1 MLDVHL
7 PHKGIRG
14 FSEFLVHLFTITV
27 GLLIAVQIESFVEWR
42 HHLHLAEEARV
53 ALRAEIQ
60 HNLGELKAAQSGLK
74 AWREQIDAD
83 FKVMQRIQE
92 NPNDSKAQHSALSV
106 NYSFITLSDT
116 AWRTAQSTGAL
127 AYMPYEEAE
136 QYSSIY
142 QTQASLLALQSKPTE
157 DAVGIIGLTARYNFH
172 SSPSSRLTVEQAG
185 ALAEKFNQMRT
196 HLMNG
201 NLVLRES
208 MELNQ
213 AFLENRKPSGD
224 FTEQLH

>member
-1 MLDVHL
+1 MAGADRRRFQ
-7 PHKGIRG
+7 GD
-14 FSEFLVHLFTITV
+14 
-27 GLLIAVQIESFVEWR
+27 
-42 HHLHLAEEARV
+42 AE
-53 ALRAEIQ
+53 
-60 HNLGELKAAQSGLK
+60 
-74 AWREQIDAD
+74 
-83 FKVMQRIQE
+83 RIQE
-92 NPNDSKAQHSALSV
+92 HPNDPKAQHSSLTV
-106 NYSFITLSDT
+106 NYSSISLSDT

-142 QTQASLLALQSKPTE
+142 QTQAALLALQSKPTE
-157 DAVGIIGLTARYNFH
+157 DAAGIIGLIARYNFH

-185 ALAEKFNQMRT
+185 ALAERFDQMRM

-208 MELNQ
+208 IELNQ
-213 AFLENRKPSGD
+213 AFLENRKPSGN

>member
-1 MLDVHL
+1 
-7 PHKGIRG
+7 
-14 FSEFLVHLFTITV
+14 
-27 GLLIAVQIESFVEWR
+27 
-42 HHLHLAEEARV
+42 
-53 ALRAEIQ
+53 
-60 HNLGELKAAQSGLK
+60 
-74 AWREQIDAD
+74 
-83 FKVMQRIQE
+83 
-92 NPNDSKAQHSALSV
+92 
-106 NYSFITLSDT
+106 
-116 AWRTAQSTGAL
+116 
-127 AYMPYEEAE
+127 MPYEEAE